1 MNYTSK
7 GLKKP
12 ERDENYS
19 VNDFNENFE
28 LIDKL
33 LNIDKVVD
41 NLPTP
46 SVTYRNLVYRFNG
59 VNYKC
64 VLQPDGTY
72 KWVAEENSNSELVLT
87 ITTNNWTEHTDPN
100 GKLYYSHK
108 FTLNGIKSG
117 DKPILSVLREEPIDL
132 SIIHEAQKNLDKVI
146 DCVCADNKVTIYTEK
161 IPTNTYKIKFK
172 GVGA

>member
-1 MNYTSK
+1 MIYTPK

-19 VNDFNENFE
+19 VEDFNYNYE

-41 NLPTP
+41 VLPTP
-46 SVTYRNLVYRFNG
+46 SITYHNLVYRFNG

-64 VLQPDGTY
+64 ILLPDGTY
-72 KWVAEENSNSELVLT
+72 EWVAEENGNSELILQV
-87 ITTNNWTEHTDPN
+87 TTEDWTEHTDSD
-100 GKLYYSHK
+100 GKKYYSHR
-108 FTLNGIKSG
+108 FNLEGIKDG
-117 DKPILSVLREEPIDL
+117 DRPTVDVEVEEPINV
-132 SIIHEAQKNLDKVI
+132 SATKEAEKNLFKFI
-146 DCVCADNKVTIYTEK
+146 KCICSDNRVTIYTEK
-161 IPTNTYKIKFK
+161 VPTNSFKIKFK